1 MNNAWIIRPKPHG
14 HNRLQDFLEKNI
26 VGISWPGIGKL
37 SEIESKSDVWKRL
50 EEVSC
55 TENRSNRAIAQ
66 DVGIIYRF
74 TKEMKKDDYVLVPNG
89 SEIYIGKVLEDNP
102 IYIKELDNDIDGF
115 CHQRKIEWF
124 FNKKS
129 INKKVMTSRLYD
141 SFKGQSTLF
150 STWFEVEIKNTDET
164 KISPKYTTEG
174 MIAKCWTIID
184 GKRYLLKKSTERN
197 GKEVYSEYY
206 IGQIAEIMEFEHTK
220 YDIIDYYGDIVSC
233 CQLFTDENIGFIP
246 MEDFL
251 ERKEKFKTNINL
263 LKIISKIYPREQ
275 LADLML
281 FDSLIYNTDRHLRN
295 FGMLI
300 NNNTRKIIKAAPI
313 FDNGNSII
321 TLVKENSDIDKLLNR
336 YISKIEINFDYLA
349 KHFVCERHRQGLE
362 KLKTFSFKRH
372 HKYNL
377 PDNILKK
384 VELFIHKRAEISL
397 KYLNKKI

>member
-50 EEVSC
+50 EEVGC

-150 STWFEVEIKNTDET
+150 STWFEDVEELIKNKSFLFIGTEYKNRHLDLKATLLGGIVVRVQIKNFYEKYGQIEEWVVRQLAESMDKNDNGIILTTTTISKEARNLANIYSMERKQISFIDRDEFVNL
-164 KISPKYTTEG
+164 IFEN
-174 MIAKCWTIID
+174 ID
-184 GKRYLLKKSTERN
+184 IFNDEELIYLGLKKSYE
-197 GKEVYSEYY
+197 
-206 IGQIAEIMEFEHTK
+206 
-220 YDIIDYYGDIVSC
+220 
-233 CQLFTDENIGFIP
+233 
-246 MEDFL
+246 
-251 ERKEKFKTNINL
+251 L
-263 LKIISKIYPREQ
+263 LY
-275 LADLML
+275 
-281 FDSLIYNTDRHLRN
+281 
-295 FGMLI
+295 
-300 NNNTRKIIKAAPI
+300 
-313 FDNGNSII
+313 
-321 TLVKENSDIDKLLNR
+321 
-336 YISKIEINFDYLA
+336 
-349 KHFVCERHRQGLE
+349 
-362 KLKTFSFKRH
+362 
-372 HKYNL
+372 
-377 PDNILKK
+377 
-384 VELFIHKRAEISL
+384 
-397 KYLNKKI
+397 KYLFSIYFYLFLRKFLK

>member
-1 MNNAWIIRPKPHG
+1 
-14 HNRLQDFLEKNI
+14 
-26 VGISWPGIGKL
+26 
-37 SEIESKSDVWKRL
+37 
-50 EEVSC
+50 
-55 TENRSNRAIAQ
+55 
-66 DVGIIYRF
+66 
-74 TKEMKKDDYVLVPNG
+74 
-89 SEIYIGKVLEDNP
+89 
-102 IYIKELDNDIDGF
+102 
-115 CHQRKIEWF
+115 
-124 FNKKS
+124 
-129 INKKVMTSRLYD
+129 
-141 SFKGQSTLF
+141 
-150 STWFEVEIKNTDET
+150 
-164 KISPKYTTEG
+164 
-174 MIAKCWTIID
+174 
-184 GKRYLLKKSTERN
+184 
-197 GKEVYSEYY
+197 
-206 IGQIAEIMEFEHTK
+206 
-220 YDIIDYYGDIVSC
+220 
-233 CQLFTDENIGFIP
+233 

-372 HKYNL
+372 YKYNL